1 MWTVSLYQDVKAACV
16 ATASPYNLRAVRC
29 RVCSY
34 GKPPGWS
41 CPRLSLRPAQP
52 PQESSFLPSRH
63 LHLGSGHRHDDGHVQ
78 RYLQCYCRCASLQEF
93 RAFRRIS
100 NSKSRKCWWMDR
112 TRFFLDRSSFSLPA
126 VSTFELD
133 AESSLPTR

>member
-16 ATASPYNLRAVRC
+16 ATAGPYNLRAVRC

-63 LHLGSGHRHDDGHVQ
+63 LHLGSGHRHDDGDRKSTRLNSSHMSISYAVFCLKKKKKNKKLYNIKHIKRIQ
-78 RYLQCYCRCASLQEF
+78 YLR
-93 RAFRRIS
+93 
-100 NSKSRKCWWMDR
+100 
-112 TRFFLDRSSFSLPA
+112 
-126 VSTFELD
+126 
-133 AESSLPTR
+133 